1 MKYLLALI
9 VVVVLTIVV
18 GLSLTPGAG
27 EVTTSDLK
35 ARSSVNFAPIPQ
47 PESRASFLAVGDIL
61 LSRGVAQRMRQQNDP
76 LLPFRSL
83 ADLLNST
90 DFNFGN
96 LESPVSGRDE
106 VKGRGLV
113 FNMATNDLAG
123 LRTYN
128 FKILN
133 LANNHSLDQ
142 RLQGLENTRRVLSN
156 AGIDCV
162 GVGDNKTEAWEPRI
176 ITVNSIRIGFL
187 GASYAS
193 VNDGG
198 FERNE
203 NVARIEDLTELK
215 DALTKLKSQA
225 DFVVVTMHAGIEFKR
240 NPHSSQI
247 AFARAAVDF
256 GADLVIGAHPHWI
269 QTVEQYQGKY
279 IFYSLGNF
287 VFDAN
292 QEDTGQGL
300 TVRVIL
306 RKQKF
311 ANPNMAQPGQVA
323 LAELEKIELIPIV
336 IQQYSPR
343 PATDNESRAILKKI
357 GFGTNVINGSETQLA
372 RR

>member
-1 MKYLLALI
+1 VWTVA
-9 VVVVLTIVV
+9 V
-18 GLSLTPGAG
+18 GWSLTPGAG
-27 EVTTSDLK
+27 EVPASGLK
-35 ARSSVNFAPIPQ
+35 ALSNVNFEPIPQ

-61 LSRGVAQRMRQQNDP
+61 LSRGVAQRMRQQRDP

-96 LESPVSGRDE
+96 LESPVSGNDE
-106 VKGRGLV
+106 VKGRGLI
-113 FNMATNDLAG
+113 FNTATDDLAG
-123 LRTYN
+123 LRKYN

-142 RLQGLENTRRVLSN
+142 RLPGLENTRRVLFD
-156 AGIDCV
+156 AGIDYV
-162 GVGDNKTEAWEPRI
+162 GVGDNKTEAWKPRI
-176 ITVNSIRIGFL
+176 ITVNGIRVGFL

-198 FERNE
+198 VDRNE

-215 DALTKLKSQA
+215 DALARLKSQV

-240 NPHSSQI
+240 YPHSSQI
-247 AFARAAVDF
+247 DFARAAVDF

-269 QTVEQYQGKY
+269 QTIEQYQGKY

-292 QEDTGQGL
+292 HEDTSQGL
-300 TVRVIL
+300 TLKVVL

-311 ANPNMAQPGQVA
+311 PNPNMNHFGQVQVT
-323 LAELEKIELIPIV
+323 ELERVELIPVV

-343 PATDNESRAILKKI
+343 PATDKESQLILKKI
-357 GFGTNVINGSETQLA
+357 GITTSVITEGEKLLA

>member
-9 VVVVLTIVV
+9 VVVALAVVV
-18 GLSLTPGAG
+18 GLSLTHGAG
-27 EVTTSDLK
+27 EVTTSDAR
-35 ARSSVNFAPIPQ
+35 ARSSVDFEPIPQ
-47 PESRASFLAVGDIL
+47 AESRASFLAVGDIL
-61 LSRGVAQRMRQQNDP
+61 LSRGVAQRMRQQRDP

-83 ADLLNST
+83 GELLNST

-96 LESPVSGRDE
+96 LESPVSGNDE

-113 FNMATNDLAG
+113 FNTATDDLAG
-123 LRTYN
+123 LRKYN
-128 FKILN
+128 FRILN

-142 RLQGLENTRRVLSN
+142 RLAGLERTRRILSDW
-156 AGIDCV
+156 GIDYV
-162 GVGDNKTEAWEPRI
+162 GVGENKAEAWEPRV
-176 ITVNSIRIGFL
+176 ITANSIRIGFL

-193 VNDGG
+193 INDGG
-198 FERNE
+198 VVHNE

-225 DFVVVTMHAGIEFKR
+225 DFIVVTMHAGIEFKR
-240 NPHSSQI
+240 YPHSSQI

-269 QTVEQYQGKY
+269 QTIEQYQGKY

-292 QEDTGQGL
+292 REDTSQGL
-300 TVRVIL
+300 TLKVVL

-311 ANPNMAQPGQVA
+311 PKPNLDQLKQAGF
-323 LAELEKIELIPIV
+323 AELERIELVPVV

-343 PATDNESRAILKKI
+343 PATDSESQLILKKI
-357 GFGTNVINGSETQLA
+357 GIGTSVITEP
-372 RR
+372 

>member
-9 VVVVLTIVV
+9 IVVALTVAV
-18 GLSLTPGAG
+18 GLSLTSGAG
-27 EVTTSDLK
+27 EIAATHSNEASLGDE
-35 ARSSVNFAPIPQ
+35 FAPLPQ
-47 PESRASFLAVGDIL
+47 PECRASFLAVGDIL
-61 LSRGVAQRMRQQNDP
+61 LSRGVAQRMRQQDDV

-83 ADLLNST
+83 ANLLNST

-96 LESPVSGRDE
+96 LESPVSGKDE
-106 VKGRGLV
+106 IKGRGLV
-113 FNMATNDLAG
+113 FNTASDDLAG

-142 RLQGLENTRRVLSN
+142 RAAGLEHTRRALAE
-156 AGIDCV
+156 AGIDYL
-162 GVGDNKTEAWEPRI
+162 GVGDTKTEAWKPRI
-176 ITVNSIRIGFL
+176 VTVNGIRIGFL

-193 VNDGG
+193 INDGG
-198 FERNE
+198 VVRNE
-203 NVARIEDLTELK
+203 YVARIEDLTELK
-215 DALTKLKSQA
+215 AALAKLKSES

-240 NPHSSQI
+240 YPHSSQI
-247 AFARAAVDF
+247 DFARAAVDF

-269 QTVEQYQGKY
+269 QTIDQYRGRY

-292 QEDTGQGL
+292 HEDTSQGL
-300 TVRVIL
+300 AVKVVL

-311 ANPNMAQPGQVA
+311 RAPHILQAAG
-323 LAELEKIELIPIV
+323 AELERIELIPVV
-336 IQQYSPR
+336 IEQYRPR
-343 PATDNESRAILKKI
+343 PATEQETQLILKKI
-357 GFGTNVINGSETQLA
+357 GISTSVIMGGETLLV

>member
-9 VVVVLTIVV
+9 GVVALTVVV

-27 EVTTSDLK
+27 EINTGDLK
-35 ARSSVNFAPIPQ
+35 PRSSVNFQPIPR

-61 LSRGVAQRMRQQNDP
+61 LSRGVAQRMKQQNDP
-76 LLPFRSL
+76 LLAFRSF
-83 ADLLNST
+83 AEVLNST

-113 FNMATNDLAG
+113 FNTATDDLAS
-123 LRTYN
+123 LRKYN

-142 RLQGLENTRRVLSN
+142 RLPGLENTRHVLSN
-156 AGIDCV
+156 WGIDYV
-162 GVGDNKTEAWEPRI
+162 GVGDNKSEAWEPRI
-176 ITVNSIRIGFL
+176 IAVNGIRIGFL

-198 FERNE
+198 VERNE

-215 DALTKLKSQA
+215 DALAKLKSQA

-240 NPHSSQI
+240 YPHSSQI
-247 AFARAAVDF
+247 NFARAAVDF

-269 QTVEQYQGKY
+269 QTMEQYQGKY

-292 QEDTGQGL
+292 REDTSQGL
-300 TVRVIL
+300 ALRVVL

-311 ANPNMAQPGQVA
+311 QNPNMNQLRRAA
-323 LAELEKIELIPIV
+323 LAELESIELIPVV

-343 PATDNESRAILKKI
+343 PATDHEAQQILKKI
-357 GFGTNVINGSETQLA
+357 GMTTSVITGETQFA